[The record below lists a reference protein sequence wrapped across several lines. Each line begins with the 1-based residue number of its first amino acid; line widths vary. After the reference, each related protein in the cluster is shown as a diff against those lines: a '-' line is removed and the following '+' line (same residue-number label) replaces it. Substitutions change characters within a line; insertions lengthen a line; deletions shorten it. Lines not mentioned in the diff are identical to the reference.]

1 MKNIHTQILA
11 ALFSTAGEL
20 RLIDPAFNE
29 SAQTLEKIGDNYL
42 SHVLNGKPLQ
52 PFAEGIDSVLR
63 QLKPLEFAR
72 ARFYQEELSK
82 AKNWL
87 FEQQPKANDDE
98 ISLILSLFGHRLPE
112 YNGGRGQYE

>member
-29 SAQTLEKIGDNYL
+29 SAQKLEKIGDNYL
-42 SHVLNGKPLQ
+42 NYILNKKPLQ
-52 PFAEGIDSVLR
+52 PFGDGIDSVLR
-63 QLKPLEFAR
+63 QLQSLKFAR

-87 FEQQPKANDDE
+87 FEKQVQPSDDE
-98 ISLILSLFGHRLPE
+98 VSLILSLYGHRLPE
-112 YNGGRGQYE
+112 YNGGGHYE